1 MADMNLFSGFQ
12 SALSGAGSGLISAS
26 KEVESYIQNIYQ
38 DAADDISERKK
49 LFKNLVEKI
58 GIAEDKGIKSIL
70 DRYEEFEKE
79 AIALSSKEEN
89 RNQKK
94 YSETLQQISLIQGT
108 VQKALNKAFKDA
120 SETTRSLIDQIHK
133 SSAFQVEDILKQAK
147 TFGISDANLKKIEE
161 TAKKEIEKNQQ
172 KAFRE
177 TAKVFRKITGQQF
190 EAILKTGA
198 EGVIKSAL
206 DVISVKYGFSEGDL
220 LKMVAPAF
228 QRATK
233 IAGSGKLKAI
243 DPSGITGSFGKLAS
257 QRISAI
263 YSGYS
268 KDSAKALQELVGAQ
282 EEIFDFGN
290 EIAKLSDIAKTVGKK
305 IAVNID
311 EATKELQIGFYDAKN
326 VPQKLKGGAWD
337 MSKMPSFKFS
347 AQRLKEGLLSR
358 SGMTTPNDLV
368 MKFDK
373 DTQKTVVTT
382 TANLIM
388 DGVADVLRS
397 ASGVSDKDLMYR
409 LRKAVDRGYRGA
421 SSESTKFF
429 DKEINDLRDG
439 ISSGRIMNMGGR
451 INVVPA
457 FSDILKAIKKANI
470 DVGTTSEHYDEKV
483 FRDLFSV
490 IDAWRVAGRSIEKLK
505 SDATYGYLF
514 KDNGI
519 ANMIK
524 MVIDPISRLPLAI
537 GQGSTAQINNG
548 YIQLAANWQRA
559 ASFLP
564 GDTSKHLSQTQNYE
578 IPRGGT
584 RSSLPST
591 KIRTAAGQSLGFNY
605 DALSER
611 LYNIQY
617 ITEEKLLEEW
627 DKWLESE
634 SGKEYLG
641 QGGSKILPGLH
652 DSASIYRSDLI
663 NDFIT
668 QRYRYKRVSANDWY
682 ETQRKLGLSGK
693 LSGLSED
700 QIAATIVSNIMGV
713 DIKNIEDLKWG
724 QMSGDDGS
732 VDPTKDFVFNF
743 NEIVD
748 WMGNPKGLGAETGT
762 RSAMMPIVSKFIT
775 ERFGQNIHMLRL
787 AEEMGSNDF
796 GGMII
801 GAIQHV
807 LVNGKSAK
815 DVVTALKGTSL
826 DGMFEA
832 DGDNLILSST
842 MDKTRAL
849 DLNKV
854 QKELESSLGI
864 QFKEGLVISEA
875 VNASHDYFYQK
886 DTKYGQREL
895 EAMRRTI
902 STASSINKDI
912 DFTEFL
918 SHEESTVVS
927 KGAEDAKKMRD
938 SYAKAFRASFGSNE
952 LQDEVKD
959 ITEEFLGK
967 DTTFAFNQESDL
979 GLVDAE
985 SFANSALAN
994 IYEQISQSGAGF
1006 GRISL
1011 PKGFKPIKHTDG
1023 FGQEW
1028 SMSSI
1033 VVPAK
1038 EHEAETA
1045 FFDAAHQTGIS
1056 LSEFDISL
1064 NRVIRSIA
1072 EYNDIMGDSKKSEE
1086 DREYITNKLNRDLE
1100 NFYRDN
1106 YAYFTSKDSPI
1117 AQDIYYNRVRG
1128 SHSFMAAGLS
1138 EAQRDKLLK
1147 SSNQD
1152 EKELGKILDESYL
1165 VGPEAMRKLIGDD
1178 IKDIKAQY
1186 EYIFGEKASKKMS
1199 KDEMLDKII
1208 EAMTVENIGTDVF
1221 KKRGLF
1227 SKDLRFPSIQ
1237 GQDVRYIR
1245 GFVTN
1250 ALRGS
1255 LDTAYMGSAA
1265 AAANRTDYDRDHVN
1279 LLSAIRNIGGVK
1291 NVEEYL
1297 KAAEA
1302 VTRLHEAVSAN
1313 IRDVRAAN
1321 KGKISDEVELFKDVN
1336 VTDDDLSRI
1345 ASVAALR
1352 NRGQIGLLSSQATEM
1367 RNFLS
1372 SKGFD
1377 EMQSGDAPAG
1387 LGQLVRYAF
1396 EKAEQDAISYKHVI
1410 KRLSSEKFKSS
1421 GITAEAAMAEDRK
1434 KYIEELGGDVVVSEL
1449 LKRREELEKQYK
1461 DKGGMPLPSE
1471 LINDFDVKAAGLDLN
1486 RLKYGRDTRVLSAS
1500 DEDVM
1505 RAKLAATTSLEQA
1518 VAKAW
1523 ERDGAGYK
1531 KTSDYFRALKDLGI
1545 FGDQIEGVPFIQALT
1560 QATASGGEDFEK
1572 RIRNIVNTKKY
1583 NVDVDALLMKRDASG
1598 NFVST
1603 NGLAQMPF
1611 EMLMD
1616 IIDMVEAPFA
1626 TKGKTL
1632 LSQALISANR
1642 TLGDESQSDY
1652 AIGKFLK
1659 AGNIEG
1665 KTPQKIV
1672 KSDVREKVD
1681 NAKKRAIEGKTG
1693 KSNVDKYLTALALS
1707 GASDDELIAAAENV
1721 RTAEQAKSLMPQ
1733 VQKEISRK
1741 ASDVRAG
1748 GDLSKVN
1755 PAVLANMED
1764 WTLFK
1769 AKLNDPGHTYSK
1781 VLADGKEDALGRIK
1795 SASQMGSFFRG
1806 GEYTDAMRAQDEAF
1820 ERALEGY
1827 GKSNFSI
1834 GDFIGEN
1841 YTSQDIKIFEN
1852 LRRKKIASDFG
1863 TIQHKEIEILG
1874 KLLANPPKGLDVD
1887 ALLSYSSGTSFE
1899 GKIRSAL
1906 SGDSVLKK
1914 GFEEDLKEL
1923 EEERSRVEKN
1933 LGKFGY
1939 NSEDIQKF
1947 QNAALFSTLAQ
1958 TQLTRK
1964 LGLKNVAREY
1974 SLGLE
1979 RGNLLG
1985 GKDYTAG
1992 TIDQIYYK
2000 DGKFVIG
2007 DSKNKSGA
2015 DPLSQVLQITYGA
2028 MALKKLIQEYGNAK
2042 DVGDDELDKFKK
2054 QYGIEDNAEFTSA
2067 IEEVLQKGDLDN
2079 AISGI
2084 ITKFDTR
2091 GGYVKA
2097 YQTDPLKDAKMAD
2110 LLDRYSRD
2118 ASAMTPEERAQI
2130 EKYQAELYSKESRIF
2145 ADNPSELSIFKYD
2158 ELIDKSFKE
2167 FANAIQ
2173 KRAELQKRLFKLE
2186 QEGQR
2191 GSLEYESAQKEIDK
2205 LNAGIL
2211 AKEGE
2216 RFVGIG
2222 GSYQKEAA
2230 DLADTYKESVEAYEA
2245 DYAYNEVVK
2254 GISEERK
2261 LQSEIFK
2268 LNKQKSDLKKEDA
2281 KANEATIKEIEEVLK
2296 SYQQSIDSIKSYR
2309 EQLKELYGDKWNED
2323 AGDGKPT
2330 KFEDIKTREKLTEL
2344 LGARDKKRLADAETN
2359 SATKEYV
2366 ALLNQQLQL
2375 ELKIKGFQRDAATS
2389 RGRQKELDLIAAE
2402 KYNEQLEETN
2412 KNLEKI
2418 DKSKVKNIDSINA
2431 EHELKRNSALASLY
2445 AKKPYSNIFEY
2456 IKADIGRATQRIVD
2470 FGLAARVLNTARKE
2484 IQQVY
2489 QNILKLNEAM
2499 TNLRIVTGS
2508 NTEQAKSMMNT
2519 YNDLAMQLGTT
2530 TQAVAQSA
2538 AEWLRQGYSV
2548 SEANELIKSSTYLS
2562 RLGFMDMG
2570 QSVTALTSVMKGF
2583 RIEATNSMDIV
2594 DKLTQLDAKYA
2605 TTAGDIATALSRTSA
2620 VAREAGLNL
2629 DQAAA
2634 ALTTMIDVSQQDA
2647 SSVGNAFRTILARY
2661 GNVKA
2666 TAFTSLV
2673 GDSED
2678 IDDANGSIND
2688 TEKVLG
2694 AIGIKIRSSSSDMR
2708 DFDDVMDELADKW
2721 VTLTD
2726 VEKNAVSTALAGVRQ
2741 RNIFGIYMENY
2752 DTYKQAISEAEKA
2765 EGTAARKMQAYN
2777 ESVAYS
2783 INQLSAAWEG
2793 FAQKLEASGAVK
2805 LFFQLLTVSVENFG
2819 RILSQVASTIVSLRS
2834 FKLTTDLKRLADFFG
2849 FGASDGKGRLKT
2861 KWDKTKAWFSPNR
2874 MAQQAAQEKE
2884 KYEQQRTDTSEKRSR
2899 NEIVNSNNKVVDAL
2913 NRNADALDRNSNAQ
2927 NAKQVAQSA
2936 ASMPTP
2942 NTPPVKSW
2950 ATEYGTL
2957 NGKYVFKTVDGKWK
2971 YGNRHNIDDASI
2983 ANIKSIASP
2992 AGMPNVSTT
3001 GPANEQEPKDPA
3013 RFWLAGLSG
3022 STIVSGGGPFGIRAS
3037 AAKKALFIDKQIKD
3051 LQNGPA
3057 AYGNEDLTRDRIAQL
3072 KKQRNN
3078 IYKKYRFSENED
3090 LNQIIQDRNLR
3101 VKELKANW
3109 KQGAI
3114 RGIGTGLTAGVIS
3127 GMSSEGD
3134 VQDKIVAG
3142 ASTAIMTG
3150 LISAIPGVGTILG
3163 PILGPVLGG
3172 FFGKEINKLL
3182 KADEVARKERV
3193 EDAKKQLEA
3202 IKEIGD
3208 SVTGLIDL
3216 NKKDQSL
3223 WDSDD
3228 WKQFN
3233 EQVETINEALEK
3245 SELGDKIIDLGNKT
3259 QTLSQYFADAV
3270 STGNRDMLARVEAE
3284 RIRFEAE
3291 KTYAAGEQDRYILQK
3306 EINENQKKLAKL
3318 DDDEISKQRELNAA
3332 IKAARAGIESYSE
3345 ALKKGYMQASFYSS
3359 GVGTMEAYDIG
3370 NATLDRVI
3378 MQIAREWAKDSPDI
3392 FAGNQLT
3399 SDARSDI
3406 ISYLREQPGYA
3417 SLFKN
3422 DTKNVGDMLT
3432 ARDAVGKLR
3441 EEIGMSQKQLKEFA
3455 NSKDLLEIRKRF
3467 KKIGDDI
3474 EDINQL
3480 SEADK
3485 SAVYKLID
3493 KINLVDED
3501 GITTIAHAMNMTV
3514 QEFERANADGAFN
3527 WLTTDVAI
3535 GGIDKLNEKMQ
3546 TFNDLLSAASEG
3558 SLLTS
3563 ENLNKIANQFPTLL
3577 RGVDEAGKYTKD
3589 LSSDN
3594 ILDNII
3600 RMMTDEDSLREIYS
3614 GLFSGSVAKDSEIWN
3629 NFMTLGKGSEIAK
3642 SNLSEDIKERV
3653 KKAGSYS
3660 DIVDI
3665 FSRPEMADYND
3676 AFKEYVTSMYP
3687 ITDLLDTQA
3696 KILEE
3701 YGKHTLETEIS
3712 NLESVR
3718 DSLDDVNK
3726 QREKELELIKAK
3738 EALENASKEKK
3749 RVYRAGVGFVYTTDQ
3764 EAVKSAQEKV
3774 DELGRQ
3780 RDKDNIQY
3788 QIDSLQQQKE
3798 ILENIENN
3806 KQLES
3811 LIDTAEKIL
3820 DGDGSSGGIAG
3831 IITAVNS
3838 ITSDEFINKIKEQV
3852 KTAITESTQKTND
3865 ESKESAHKSYK
3876 EAQSSLE
3883 DFRKEEYVTPGG
3895 EKTGYAKGDILD
3907 NPRSPYYSSVYGEYK
3922 SKIDSVNEYAE
3933 NYNKYV
3939 QDNSEKISK
3948 EKVDESKQKF
3958 GFFAPAS
3965 GLKGV
3970 MGAKSGNVFVFGIS
3984 PSSNPNWASNDQYT
3998 AGNSSNIY
4006 ISKQTDN
4013 GGFGGFEQSPW
4024 KGTAEEAINK
4034 VKGPAL
4040 IVNNKGG
4047 KDYLIYKDVNGE
4059 IHNTVVRLNNGDE
4072 SLDGELSYD
4081 AFFNGKVFS
4090 GSNGLKALRKM
4101 ADNYNPFASGT
4112 LSAPGGR
4119 SLINENGL
4127 ESIITPSGTITSL
4140 PAKSGIIPADLT
4152 RNLWALGEVA
4162 PNLIARLGGNSL
4174 QTNNS
4179 NSSTDNSI
4187 NIQNLDATFNTQSDF
4202 DGHRF
4207 LTDLRNQVILTA
4219 NNH

>member
-26 KEVESYIQNIYQ
+26 KEVESYIQSIYQ
-38 DAADDISERKK
+38 DAADDIFEREK

-94 YSETLQQISLIQGT
+94 YSETLQQISLLQGT
-108 VQKALNKAFKDA
+108 VQKALNQAFRSA

-147 TFGISDANLKKIEE
+147 TFGVSDANLKKIEE

-190 EAILKTGA
+190 ETILKTGA

-206 DVISVKYGFSEGDL
+206 DTISGKYGFSERDL

-233 IAGSGKLKAI
+233 MAGSGKLKAI
-243 DPSGITGSFGKLAS
+243 DPSKITGSFGKLAS

-263 YSGYS
+263 YSGHS
-268 KDSAKALQELVGAQ
+268 KDTAKALQELVGAR

-347 AQRLKEGLLSR
+347 AQRLKDGLLSR

-514 KDNGI
+514 KDSGI

-1023 FGQEW
+1023 FGKEW

-1033 VVPAK
+1033 VVPAR

-1186 EYIFGEKASKKMS
+1186 EYVFGEKASKKMS
-1199 KDEMLDKII
+1199 KDEMLDKIV

-1321 KGKISDEVELFKDVN
+1321 RGKISDEVELFKDVN

-1471 LINDFDVKAAGLDLN
+1471 LINDFDVKAAGLNLN

-1523 ERDGAGYK
+1523 ERDGTGYK

-1572 RIRNIVNTKKY
+1572 RIRNIVNAKKY
-1583 NVDVDALLMKRDASG
+1583 NVDVDALLMKRDTSG

-1603 NGLAQMPF
+1603 SGLAQMPF

-1616 IIDMVEAPFA
+1616 IIDMVEAPFV

-1721 RTAEQAKSLMPQ
+1721 QTAEQARSLMPQ

-1781 VLADGKEDALGRIK
+1781 VLAGGKEQALGRIR

-1820 ERALEGY
+1820 EKALEGY
-1827 GKSNFSI
+1827 GESNFSI
-1834 GDFIGEN
+1834 KDFIGEN

-1874 KLLANPPKGLDVD
+1874 KLLANPPKGLDID

-1923 EEERSRVEKN
+1923 EEERSKAEKN

-1958 TQLTRK
+1958 TKLTRQ

-1985 GKDYTAG
+1985 GQDYTAG

-2028 MALKKLIQEYGNAK
+2028 MALKKLIQEYGKAK
-2042 DVGDDELDKFKK
+2042 DIGDDELDKFKK

-2158 ELIDKSFKE
+2158 ELIDKSFEE
-2167 FANAIQ
+2167 FSNAIQ

-2205 LNAGIL
+2205 LNSGIL

-2216 RFVGIG
+2216 RFIGIS
-2222 GSYQKEAA
+2222 GSYQKKAS
-2230 DLADTYKESVEAYEA
+2230 DLADAYKKSVETYEA
-2245 DYAYNEVVK
+2245 DSAYNDVVK

-2268 LNKQKSDLKKEDA
+2268 LNKQKSALEKEDA

-2309 EQLKELYGDKWNED
+2309 EQLKALYGDKWNED
-2323 AGDGKPT
+2323 AGDGRPT
-2330 KFEDIKTREKLTEL
+2330 KLEDIKAREKLTEL
-2344 LGARDKKRLADAETN
+2344 IGARDKKRLADAETN

-2389 RGRQKELDLIAAE
+2389 RGRQKELDIIAAE
-2402 KYNEQLEETN
+2402 AYNEQLEETN

-2431 EHELKRNSALASLY
+2431 ENELKRNSAFASLY

-2456 IKADIGRATQRIVD
+2456 VKADISRATQRIVD

-2489 QNILKLNEAM
+2489 QNILKLDEAM
-2499 TNLRIVTGS
+2499 TNLRIVTGA

-2629 DQAAA
+2629 DQTAA

-2678 IDDANGSIND
+2678 VDETNSSIND

-2726 VEKNAVSTALAGVRQ
+2726 VEKNAVATALAGTRQ
-2741 RNIFGIYMENY
+2741 RNLFNVLVSNY
-2752 DTYKQAISEAEKA
+2752 STYRDAISEAEKA

-2777 ESVAYS
+2777 ESIAYS

-2793 FAQKLEASGAVK
+2793 FTQKLEASPAVK
-2805 LFFQLLTVSVENFG
+2805 GVYWILTQGIKNLDHILQQLVPLIATFN
-2819 RILSQVASTIVSLRS
+2819 ADKIVSLAKFLSPLVTTPLKAIRHPIDTVRKSKGAFYENMTQKMTAENTSAIKELTNALKDNVAALRGEKSKSGAGGVGEADEETTKKGPETGVVTTKQKPYQKYASDVRS
-2834 FKLTTDLKRLADFFG
+2834 RIDSLNYHISEAEKQGNVSAVEKLKKIRSEELRKIEGNKSEIISAYRKDTRDAKELAQKQIDEIDKRTQASKANALMRKEIAENAHKNGQVQSKLKEKDRRAAASQIRAAEVEASGEQQKKQILKERNDRLKEIKKRTKKDLREENKRL
-2849 FGASDGKGRLKT
+2849 K
-2861 KWDKTKAWFSPNR
+2861 
-2874 MAQQAAQEKE
+2874 QQEKE
-2884 KYEQQRTDTSEKRSR
+2884 YNRANSTGRVKTETD
-2899 NEIVNSNNKVVDAL
+2899 
-2913 NRNADALDRNSNAQ
+2913 
-2927 NAKQVAQSA
+2927 
-2936 ASMPTP
+2936 
-2942 NTPPVKSW
+2942 
-2950 ATEYGTL
+2950 
-2957 NGKYVFKTVDGKWK
+2957 
-2971 YGNRHNIDDASI
+2971 
-2983 ANIKSIASP
+2983 
-2992 AGMPNVSTT
+2992 
-3001 GPANEQEPKDPA
+3001 
-3013 RFWLAGLSG
+3013 
-3022 STIVSGGGPFGIRAS
+3022 
-3037 AAKKALFIDKQIKD
+3037 
-3051 LQNGPA
+3051 
-3057 AYGNEDLTRDRIAQL
+3057 
-3072 KKQRNN
+3072 
-3078 IYKKYRFSENED
+3078 
-3090 LNQIIQDRNLR
+3090 
-3101 VKELKANW
+3101 VKELTPEELATLEARKKAERKARINTGLASGIGAGAVRFAN
-3109 KQGAI
+3109 KGSSAFDNAGIFKGTGDVEVGDGEALAMGVAQGAL
-3114 RGIGTGLTAGVIS
+3114 TGVATAFMGP
-3127 GMSSEGD
+3127 
-3134 VQDKIVAG
+3134 AG
-3142 ASTAIMTG
+3142 AVLASI
-3150 LISAIPGVGTILG
+3150 VGDALSS
-3163 PILGPVLGG
+3163 LW
-3172 FFGKEINKLL
+3172 KKLAH
-3182 KADEVARKERV
+3182 ADEIARKERV
-3193 EDAKKQLEA
+3193 EEAKKQLEA
-3202 IKEIGD
+3202 IKGI
-3208 SVTGLIDL
+3208 STAVTGLISIR
-3216 NKKDQSL
+3216 KKGESNL
-3223 WDSDD
+3223 WDADD
-3228 WKQFN
+3228 WKQAN
-3233 EQVETINEALEK
+3233 EYVDSINKAAKASESFSKAINGGIKNIEEMTEAQL
-3245 SELGDKIIDLGNKT
+3245 
-3259 QTLSQYFADAV
+3259 ADIEA
-3270 STGNRDMLARVEAE
+3270 ARIKYEAE
-3284 RIRFEAE
+3284 Q
-3291 KTYAAGEQDRYILQK
+3291 TYAAGEQDRYTLMK
-3306 EINENQKKLAKL
+3306 EISENQKKVNDKNASVAK
-3318 DDDEISKQRELNAA
+3318 QAQAA
-3332 IKAARAGIESYSE
+3332 IVSATAQLDEYRE
-3345 ALKKGYMQASFYSS
+3345 ALRDSYLQSAFYSS
-3359 GVGTMEAYDIG
+3359 HVSAMSSVDISS
-3370 NATLDRVI
+3370 ATLDRVI
-3378 MQIAREWAKDSPDI
+3378 MEIAREWAKEGVSGIFGASGSLTGSARTDI
-3392 FAGNQLT
+3392 VSF
-3399 SDARSDI
+3399 
-3406 ISYLREQPGYA
+3406 LREQSGYE
-3417 SLFKN
+3417 SLFNNKSKDVYEIRN
-3422 DTKNVGDMLT
+3422 ALGLFDEDKALI
-3432 ARDAVGKLR
+3432 
-3441 EEIGMSQKQLKEFA
+3441 EELKELA
-3455 NSKDLLEIRKRF
+3455 QNQ
-3467 KKIGDDI
+3467 
-3474 EDINQL
+3474 DINKVAAKLQELGILKDENGTGYDL
-3480 SEADK
+3480 SA
-3485 SAVYKLID
+3485 LNNFID
-3493 KINLVDED
+3493 KINTADTTS
-3501 GITTIAHAMNMTV
+3501 IATIAHSLNMTV
-3514 QEFERANADGAFN
+3514 EQFEKANKDGAFD
-3527 WLTTDVAI
+3527 WLTTEDALN
-3535 GGIDKLNEKMQ
+3535 GADKFLEKM
-3546 TFNDLLSAASEG
+3546 TNLSSIFADLSKNAALS
-3558 SLLTS
+3558 S
-3563 ENLNKIANQFPTLL
+3563 ENIQKVFSSYRFLL
-3577 RGVDEAGKYTKD
+3577 RGENGEM
-3589 LSSDN
+3589 SIEN
-3594 ILDNII
+3594 
-3600 RMMTDEDSLREIYS
+3600 
-3614 GLFSGSVAKDSEIWN
+3614 
-3629 NFMTLGKGSEIAK
+3629 IAK
-3642 SNLSEDIKERV
+3642 NL
-3653 KKAGSYS
+3653 G
-3660 DIVDI
+3660 DI
-3665 FSRPEMADYND
+3665 FLNGINSQAAQTYIGLKISDAMSDRDLWKAFISDETVMTGLSPADITKLKASDTYEGAADLVENNETIREKFWKLASESAGEMDL
-3676 AFKEYVTSMYP
+3676 FKEMRDILVEYQTSTY
-3687 ITDLLDTQA
+3687 D
-3696 KILEE
+3696 
-3701 YGKHTLETEIS
+3701 TEIS
-3712 NLESVR
+3712 NLESIK
-3718 DSLDDVNK
+3718 DALGDVNK

-3764 EAVKSAQEKV
+3764 EAVKSAQDKV
-3774 DELGRQ
+3774 DELERQ
-3780 RDKDNIQY
+3780 KTQDDIQY
-3788 QIDSLQQQKE
+3788 QIDVLEQQKS
-3798 ILENIENN
+3798 ILENVAKNEEMVALKESIDKFFGGVTAGNLIDAIFATNDPEKQAALRAEIAAHGSDGAAAVRKEKDEVAAQEALDAYNKALNEYNETYFDEEGNPKIAEGDVRYKDFVNSRIDAVNNLINLRSTAEDAAKRANFDTSSIENAPEMPN
-3806 KQLES
+3806 GGERKYGVSDVVLKYHDN
-3811 LIDTAEKIL
+3811 LNDKDKEKSFEL
-3820 DGDGSSGGIAG
+3820 TGTLTSEKSFLAAFGSG
-3831 IITAVNS
+3831 
-3838 ITSDEFINKIKEQV
+3838 
-3852 KTAITESTQKTND
+3852 
-3865 ESKESAHKSYK
+3865 AHKSTGDYIDKYVILEFKDGKYQSVSPQPDLTDFNNGFASLDKAKSLLKDGQILVHDRSNSWGGARDYAVYK
-3876 EAQSSLE
+3876 
-3883 DFRKEEYVTPGG
+3883 
-3895 EKTGYAKGDILD
+3895 GYDGNIYDIGNSGHIDLG
-3907 NPRSPYYSSVYGEYK
+3907 SSSV
-3922 SKIDSVNEYAE
+3922 N
-3933 NYNKYV
+3933 
-3939 QDNSEKISK
+3939 
-3948 EKVDESKQKF
+3948 
-3958 GFFAPAS
+3958 
-3965 GLKGV
+3965 
-3970 MGAKSGNVFVFGIS
+3970 
-3984 PSSNPNWASNDQYT
+3984 
-3998 AGNSSNIY
+3998 
-4006 ISKQTDN
+4006 
-4013 GGFGGFEQSPW
+4013 
-4024 KGTAEEAINK
+4024 
-4034 VKGPAL
+4034 
-4040 IVNNKGG
+4040 
-4047 KDYLIYKDVNGE
+4047 
-4059 IHNTVVRLNNGDE
+4059 
-4072 SLDGELSYD
+4072 
-4081 AFFNGKVFS
+4081 
-4090 GSNGLKALRKM
+4090 
-4101 ADNYNPFASGT
+4101 FASGT

-4140 PAKSGIIPADLT
+4140 PAKSGIVPADLT
-4152 RNLWALGEVA
+4152 RNLWTLGEVA

>member
-58 GIAEDKGIKSIL
+58 GIAEDKGIKNIL

-147 TFGISDANLKKIEE
+147 TFGVSDANLKKIEE

-206 DVISVKYGFSEGDL
+206 DAISVKYGFSEGDL

-233 IAGSGKLKAI
+233 IAGNGKLKAI
-243 DPSGITGSFGKLAS
+243 DPSGITGSFGKLTS

-268 KDSAKALQELVGAQ
+268 KDSAKALRELIGAQ

-326 VPQKLKGGAWD
+326 VPQKLKDGAWD

-826 DGMFEA
+826 DGIFEA

-842 MDKTRAL
+842 MDKTRTL

-1033 VVPAK
+1033 VVPAR

-1147 SSNQD
+1147 SSNPDEKKRQD

-1178 IKDIKAQY
+1178 IKDIKTQY
-1186 EYIFGEKASKKMS
+1186 EYVFGEKASKKMS

-1250 ALRGS
+1250 ELRGS

-1321 KGKISDEVELFKDVN
+1321 KGKISGKVELFKDVN
-1336 VTDDDLSRI
+1336 VTDEDLSRI

-1471 LINDFDVKAAGLDLN
+1471 LINDFDVKAAWLDLN

-1707 GASDDELIAAAENV
+1707 GASDDELITAAENV
-1721 RTAEQAKSLMPQ
+1721 QTAEQARSLMPQ

-2489 QNILKLNEAM
+2489 QNILKLDEAM

-2620 VAREAGLNL
+2620 VAREAGLSL
-2629 DQAAA
+2629 DQTAA

-2793 FAQKLEASGAVK
+2793 FTQKLEASGAVK
-2805 LFFQLLTVSVENFG
+2805 FFFNSLTAIIENLDH
-2819 RILSQVASTIVSLRS
+2819 ILQYLMPVIATFNADKIVSLAKFLSPLITVPFKAIRHPIDTVKKSHGAFYENMAQKMTAENTNAIEELTNATKDNTAALRGEKSKSDKTGVGKADEGAAKKGPETGVVTTKQKPYQKYSSDVRS
-2834 FKLTTDLKRLADFFG
+2834 RIDSLNYHISEAEKQGNVSAVEKLKKIKSEELRKIEGNKSEIISAYRKNTRDAKELAQKQIDEIDKRTQASKANALMRKEIAENAHKNGQVQSKLKEKDRRAAASQIRAAEVEASGEQQKKQILKERNDRLKEIKKRTKKDLREENKRLKQQEKEYNRANSTGRVKTKTDVKEPTPEER
-2849 FGASDGKGRLKT
+2849 ANLEAQKKLERSARLKT
-2861 KWDKTKAWFSPNR
+2861 GVVSGIGAGAVRFANKGSSFLDEAMGVSGVEVDTGEALA
-2874 MAQQAAQEKE
+2874 MGVAQGALTGVA
-2884 KYEQQRTDTSEKRSR
+2884 TAFMGPAGAVLAS
-2899 NEIVNSNNKVVDAL
+2899 IVGDAL
-2913 NRNADALDRNSNAQ
+2913 SSL
-2927 NAKQVAQSA
+2927 
-2936 ASMPTP
+2936 
-2942 NTPPVKSW
+2942 
-2950 ATEYGTL
+2950 
-2957 NGKYVFKTVDGKWK
+2957 WK
-2971 YGNRHNIDDASI
+2971 
-2983 ANIKSIASP
+2983 K
-2992 AGMPNVSTT
+2992 
-3001 GPANEQEPKDPA
+3001 
-3013 RFWLAGLSG
+3013 LAH
-3022 STIVSGGGPFGIRAS
+3022 
-3037 AAKKALFIDKQIKD
+3037 
-3051 LQNGPA
+3051 
-3057 AYGNEDLTRDRIAQL
+3057 
-3072 KKQRNN
+3072 
-3078 IYKKYRFSENED
+3078 
-3090 LNQIIQDRNLR
+3090 
-3101 VKELKANW
+3101 
-3109 KQGAI
+3109 
-3114 RGIGTGLTAGVIS
+3114 
-3127 GMSSEGD
+3127 
-3134 VQDKIVAG
+3134 
-3142 ASTAIMTG
+3142 
-3150 LISAIPGVGTILG
+3150 
-3163 PILGPVLGG
+3163 
-3172 FFGKEINKLL
+3172 
-3182 KADEVARKERV
+3182 ADEIDRKQRV

-3202 IKEIGD
+3202 IKGI
-3208 SVTGLIDL
+3208 STAVTGLIDL
-3216 NKKDQSL
+3216 RKKGDTSL
-3223 WDSDD
+3223 WDADD
-3228 WKQFN
+3228 WKQAN
-3233 EQVETINEALEK
+3233 EYVESLEK
-3245 SELGDKIIDLGNKT
+3245 ARNSSVGFKDALNDAIEGLGNY
-3259 QTLSQYFADAV
+3259 TLTIEKLTENQE
-3270 STGNRDMLARVEAE
+3270 TLAKVEAA
-3284 RIRFEAE
+3284 RIKYEAE
-3291 KTYAAGEQDRYILQK
+3291 QTYAAGAQDRYTLLK
-3306 EINENQKKLAKL
+3306 EIEDAQKKLTSNNE
-3318 DDDEISKQRELNAA
+3318 DERKQAQATIKANRAAIQEYTDELN
-3332 IKAARAGIESYSE
+3332 KA
-3345 ALKKGYMQASFYSS
+3345 YMKSAFYSS
-3359 GVGTMEAYDIG
+3359 GVSTMSQAQKNTASLERLIVEMAEEAEKAAEGKTDEKFFEDDGTLKSEY
-3370 NATLDRVI
+3370 
-3378 MQIAREWAKDSPDI
+3378 
-3392 FAGNQLT
+3392 
-3399 SDARSDI
+3399 RSKFI
-3406 ISYLREQPGYA
+3406 QQLREQGGYEA
-3417 SLFKN
+3417 VLTESEKSVADYKKAMGTVAKLTDK
-3422 DTKNVGDMLT
+3422 DGKKLSMTLSDLKKLVSSKGGMAKLEYLLGKTGDEFDRIVDQINS
-3432 ARDAVGKLR
+3432 ADDGK
-3441 EEIGMSQKQLKEFA
+3441 IA
-3455 NSKDLLEIRKRF
+3455 
-3467 KKIGDDI
+3467 
-3474 EDINQL
+3474 
-3480 SEADK
+3480 
-3485 SAVYKLID
+3485 
-3493 KINLVDED
+3493 
-3501 GITTIAHAMNMTV
+3501 TIAHSLNMTV
-3514 QEFERANADGAFN
+3514 EEFEKANKNGDFNFFTTGMAVENLDAFI
-3527 WLTTDVAI
+3527 DR
-3535 GGIDKLNEKMQ
+3535 IDKLNGYLAELATNGK
-3546 TFNDLLSAASEG
+3546 LSAESLENVAKNYAFLMQSQTERGSFGTQNILENLANLYAEG
-3558 SLLTS
+3558 SDSTIAKALAGKFQREAATS
-3563 ENLNKIANQFPTLL
+3563 ETWWSAWKESDIGREFVESNPLFTTFKSFSDAM
-3577 RGVDEAGKYTKD
+3577 
-3589 LSSDN
+3589 SSMN
-3594 ILDNII
+3594 
-3600 RMMTDEDSLREIYS
+3600 EDQ
-3614 GLFSGSVAKDSEIWN
+3614 
-3629 NFMTLGKGSEIAK
+3629 
-3642 SNLSEDIKERV
+3642 
-3653 KKAGSYS
+3653 KKAY
-3660 DIVDI
+3660 I
-3665 FSRPEMADYND
+3665 DYVSSLYN
-3676 AFKEYVTSMYP
+3676 
-3687 ITDLLDTQA
+3687 TDLY
-3696 KILEE
+3696 EE
-3701 YGKHTLETEIS
+3701 VQEKLVEWQTKAYENEIS
-3712 NLESVR
+3712 NLESIR

-3774 DELGRQ
+3774 DELERQ
-3780 RDKDNIQY
+3780 RDKDDIQY

-3798 ILENIENN
+3798 ILENLKNN
-3806 KQLES
+3806 EQLEHLTKFVEKIQEAIGTGDGKTGLFASILTKDGDFQKNMQSTIAQDISQSATLVKDQENLEATKTYAKEFNEAGMALNDFVNKNSAILNDPNNPAYEKTYNEYQEKLAKLSDARSKYVGASETRPLTSEEMKSYGFSPSRFSFWENMPSSAKKGTPTNTMLQDAGLNLSTSNNEADEKLASS
-3811 LIDTAEKIL
+3811 LISTSKDELQARYLLYHYEPMNGWTEKAISNRIPYKDIVQNMSTYDVLVL
-3820 DGDGSSGGIAG
+3820 DRGGFLRDYAVFKDENGKIRWASSDGKIKVGGTEKLHATEEKACGDLSFSGGRA
-3831 IITAVNS
+3831 
-3838 ITSDEFINKIKEQV
+3838 
-3852 KTAITESTQKTND
+3852 
-3865 ESKESAHKSYK
+3865 
-3876 EAQSSLE
+3876 
-3883 DFRKEEYVTPGG
+3883 
-3895 EKTGYAKGDILD
+3895 
-3907 NPRSPYYSSVYGEYK
+3907 
-3922 SKIDSVNEYAE
+3922 
-3933 NYNKYV
+3933 
-3939 QDNSEKISK
+3939 
-3948 EKVDESKQKF
+3948 
-3958 GFFAPAS
+3958 
-3965 GLKGV
+3965 
-3970 MGAKSGNVFVFGIS
+3970 
-3984 PSSNPNWASNDQYT
+3984 
-3998 AGNSSNIY
+3998 
-4006 ISKQTDN
+4006 
-4013 GGFGGFEQSPW
+4013 
-4024 KGTAEEAINK
+4024 
-4034 VKGPAL
+4034 
-4040 IVNNKGG
+4040 
-4047 KDYLIYKDVNGE
+4047 
-4059 IHNTVVRLNNGDE
+4059 
-4072 SLDGELSYD
+4072 
-4081 AFFNGKVFS
+4081 
-4090 GSNGLKALRKM
+4090 
-4101 ADNYNPFASGT
+4101 
-4112 LSAPGGR
+4112 
-4119 SLINENGL
+4119 LINENGL
-4127 ESIITPSGTITSL
+4127 ESIITPQGTITSL
-4140 PAKSGIIPADLT
+4140 PAKTGIVPADLT

-4187 NIQNLDATFNTQSDF
+4187 NIQNLDATFYTEEGF
-4202 DGHRF
+4202 DGEAF
-4207 LTDLRNQVILTA
+4207 LRDLKSQVILTS

>member
-1 MADMNLFSGFQ
+1 MEDMNLFGGFQ
-12 SALSGAGSGLISAS
+12 TALSGAGSGLISAS
-26 KEVESYIQNIYQ
+26 KDVESYIQNIYQ
-38 DAADDISERKK
+38 DAADNISERKK

-108 VQKALNKAFKDA
+108 VQKALNQAFKSA
-120 SETTRSLIDQIHK
+120 SETTRSLIDQIHR
-133 SSAFQVEDILKQAK
+133 SSTFQVEDLLKQAK
-147 TFGISDANLKKIEE
+147 TFDISDANLKKIEE
-161 TAKKEIEKNQQ
+161 TARKEIEKNQQ

-177 TAKVFRKITGQQF
+177 TAKAFRKITGQQF
-190 EAILKTGA
+190 ETILKTGA

-206 DVISVKYGFSEGDL
+206 DTISAKYGFSESDL

-233 IAGSGKLKAI
+233 MAGSGKLKAI
-243 DPSGITGSFGKLAS
+243 DPSKITGSFGKLAS

-263 YSGYS
+263 YSGHP
-268 KDSAKALQELVGAQ
+268 KDTAKALQELVGAR

-457 FSDILKAIKKANI
+457 FFDILKAIKKANI

-490 IDAWRVAGRSIEKLK
+490 INAWRVAGRSVEKLK

-524 MVIDPISRLPLAI
+524 MVIDPISRLSLAV

-578 IPRGGT
+578 IPRGGM
-584 RSSLPST
+584 RGSLPST
-591 KIRTAAGQSLGFNY
+591 KIRTAAGQALGFNY

-693 LSGLSED
+693 LSGLSEN
-700 QIAATIVSNIMGV
+700 QVAATIVSNIMGV

-732 VDPTKDFVFNF
+732 VDPTRDFVFNF

-796 GGMII
+796 GGMIV

-815 DVVTALKGTSL
+815 DVVSALKGTSL
-826 DGMFEA
+826 EGMFEA

-854 QKELESSLGI
+854 QRELESSLGI

-875 VNASHDYFYQK
+875 VNAAHDYFYQK

-1023 FGQEW
+1023 FGKEW

-1033 VVPAK
+1033 VVPAR
-1038 EHEAETA
+1038 EHETETA

-1147 SSNQD
+1147 SSNPDEKKRQD

-1321 KGKISDEVELFKDVN
+1321 KGRISDKIELFKDVN
-1336 VTDDDLSRI
+1336 VTDEDLSRI

-1410 KRLSSEKFKSS
+1410 KRLSSEKFKSY

-1434 KYIEELGGDVVVSEL
+1434 KYIEELGGDVVVDEL

-1461 DKGGMPLPSE
+1461 NKGGMPLPSE
-1471 LINDFDVKAAGLDLN
+1471 LINDFDAKAVNLNLN
-1486 RLKYGRDTRVLSAS
+1486 RLKYGRDTRILNAN
-1500 DEDVM
+1500 DEEVM

-1523 ERDGAGYK
+1523 ERDGTGYK
-1531 KTSDYFRALKDLGI
+1531 KTSDYFRALKELGI

-1572 RIRNIVNTKKY
+1572 RIRNIVNAKKY
-1583 NVDVDALLMKRDASG
+1583 NVDVDALLMKRDTSG

-1603 NGLAQMPF
+1603 SGLAQMPF

-1665 KTPQKIV
+1665 KTPQKTV

-1707 GASDDELIAAAENV
+1707 GASDDELIAAAKNV
-1721 RTAEQAKSLMPQ
+1721 QTAEQARSLMPQ

-1755 PAVLANMED
+1755 PAALASMED

-1781 VLADGKEDALGRIK
+1781 VLAGGKEQVLGRIK

-1827 GKSNFSI
+1827 GESNFSI
-1834 GDFIGEN
+1834 KDFIGEN

-1923 EEERSRVEKN
+1923 EEERSKAEKN

-1958 TQLTRK
+1958 TKLTRQ
-1964 LGLKNVAREY
+1964 LWLKNVAREY

-1985 GKDYTAG
+1985 GQDYTAG

-2028 MALKKLIQEYGNAK
+2028 MALKKLIQEYGKAK
-2042 DVGDDELDKFKK
+2042 NIGDDELDKFKK
-2054 QYGIEDNAEFTSA
+2054 QYGIEDSAEFTSA

-2191 GSLEYESAQKEIDK
+2191 GSIEYESAQKEIDK

-2216 RFVGIG
+2216 RFIGIG
-2222 GSYQKEAA
+2222 GSYQKEASDYA
-2230 DLADTYKESVEAYEA
+2230 DAYEKSIEAYKSEFS
-2245 DYAYNEVVK
+2245 YNEAIK

-2268 LNKQKSDLKKEDA
+2268 LNKQKSALEKEDA

-2296 SYQQSIDSIKSYR
+2296 SYQQSIDSIKAYR
-2309 EQLKELYGDKWNED
+2309 EQLKALYGDKWGEG
-2323 AGDGKPT
+2323 AEDGKQT
-2330 KFEDIKTREKLTEL
+2330 KLKDIETREKLTGL
-2344 LGARDKKRLADAETN
+2344 LGARDEKRLADAETN
-2359 SATKEYV
+2359 SATKEYI

-2375 ELKIKGFQRDAATS
+2375 ELKIKSFQRDAATS
-2389 RGRQKELDLIAAE
+2389 RGRQKELDLLAAE
-2402 KYNEQLEETN
+2402 AYNEQLEETN

-2431 EHELKRNSALASLY
+2431 ENELKRNSALASLY

-2456 IKADIGRATQRIVD
+2456 IKADISRATQRIVD
-2470 FGLAARVLNTARKE
+2470 FGLAAKVLNTARKE

-2489 QNILKLNEAM
+2489 QNILKLDEAM

-2508 NTEQAKSMMNT
+2508 NTEQAKSMMNA

-2562 RLGFMDMG
+2562 RLGFMDMN

-2583 RIEATNSMDIV
+2583 RIEATDSMDIV

-2620 VAREAGLNL
+2620 VAREAGLDL
-2629 DQAAA
+2629 DQTAA

-2673 GDSED
+2673 GDS
-2678 IDDANGSIND
+2678 DDVDDTNSSIND

-2726 VEKNAVSTALAGVRQ
+2726 VEKNLKQSS
-2741 RNIFGIYMENY
+2741 IME
-2752 DTYKQAISEAEKA
+2752 Q
-2765 EGTAARKMQAYN
+2765 
-2777 ESVAYS
+2777 S
-2783 INQLSAAWEG
+2783 I
-2793 FAQKLEASGAVK
+2793 
-2805 LFFQLLTVSVENFG
+2805 
-2819 RILSQVASTIVSLRS
+2819 
-2834 FKLTTDLKRLADFFG
+2834 
-2849 FGASDGKGRLKT
+2849 
-2861 KWDKTKAWFSPNR
+2861 
-2874 MAQQAAQEKE
+2874 
-2884 KYEQQRTDTSEKRSR
+2884 
-2899 NEIVNSNNKVVDAL
+2899 
-2913 NRNADALDRNSNAQ
+2913 
-2927 NAKQVAQSA
+2927 
-2936 ASMPTP
+2936 
-2942 NTPPVKSW
+2942 
-2950 ATEYGTL
+2950 
-2957 NGKYVFKTVDGKWK
+2957 
-2971 YGNRHNIDDASI
+2971 I
-2983 ANIKSIASP
+2983 ANP
-2992 AGMPNVSTT
+2992 
-3001 GPANEQEPKDPA
+3001 
-3013 RFWLAGLSG
+3013 
-3022 STIVSGGGPFGIRAS
+3022 
-3037 AAKKALFIDKQIKD
+3037 
-3051 LQNGPA
+3051 
-3057 AYGNEDLTRDRIAQL
+3057 
-3072 KKQRNN
+3072 
-3078 IYKKYRFSENED
+3078 
-3090 LNQIIQDRNLR
+3090 LNCWNALR
-3101 VKELKANW
+3101 V
-3109 KQGAI
+3109 
-3114 RGIGTGLTAGVIS
+3114 V
-3127 GMSSEGD
+3127 
-3134 VQDKIVAG
+3134 
-3142 ASTAIMTG
+3142 
-3150 LISAIPGVGTILG
+3150 
-3163 PILGPVLGG
+3163 
-3172 FFGKEINKLL
+3172 
-3182 KADEVARKERV
+3182 
-3193 EDAKKQLEA
+3193 
-3202 IKEIGD
+3202 
-3208 SVTGLIDL
+3208 
-3216 NKKDQSL
+3216 
-3223 WDSDD
+3223 
-3228 WKQFN
+3228 
-3233 EQVETINEALEK
+3233 
-3245 SELGDKIIDLGNKT
+3245 
-3259 QTLSQYFADAV
+3259 
-3270 STGNRDMLARVEAE
+3270 
-3284 RIRFEAE
+3284 
-3291 KTYAAGEQDRYILQK
+3291 
-3306 EINENQKKLAKL
+3306 
-3318 DDDEISKQRELNAA
+3318 
-3332 IKAARAGIESYSE
+3332 
-3345 ALKKGYMQASFYSS
+3345 
-3359 GVGTMEAYDIG
+3359 
-3370 NATLDRVI
+3370 
-3378 MQIAREWAKDSPDI
+3378 
-3392 FAGNQLT
+3392 
-3399 SDARSDI
+3399 
-3406 ISYLREQPGYA
+3406 
-3417 SLFKN
+3417 
-3422 DTKNVGDMLT
+3422 
-3432 ARDAVGKLR
+3432 
-3441 EEIGMSQKQLKEFA
+3441 
-3455 NSKDLLEIRKRF
+3455 
-3467 KKIGDDI
+3467 
-3474 EDINQL
+3474 
-3480 SEADK
+3480 
-3485 SAVYKLID
+3485 
-3493 KINLVDED
+3493 
-3501 GITTIAHAMNMTV
+3501 
-3514 QEFERANADGAFN
+3514 
-3527 WLTTDVAI
+3527 
-3535 GGIDKLNEKMQ
+3535 
-3546 TFNDLLSAASEG
+3546 
-3558 SLLTS
+3558 
-3563 ENLNKIANQFPTLL
+3563 
-3577 RGVDEAGKYTKD
+3577 
-3589 LSSDN
+3589 
-3594 ILDNII
+3594 
-3600 RMMTDEDSLREIYS
+3600 
-3614 GLFSGSVAKDSEIWN
+3614 
-3629 NFMTLGKGSEIAK
+3629 
-3642 SNLSEDIKERV
+3642 
-3653 KKAGSYS
+3653 
-3660 DIVDI
+3660 
-3665 FSRPEMADYND
+3665 
-3676 AFKEYVTSMYP
+3676 
-3687 ITDLLDTQA
+3687 
-3696 KILEE
+3696 
-3701 YGKHTLETEIS
+3701 
-3712 NLESVR
+3712 
-3718 DSLDDVNK
+3718 
-3726 QREKELELIKAK
+3726 
-3738 EALENASKEKK
+3738 
-3749 RVYRAGVGFVYTTDQ
+3749 
-3764 EAVKSAQEKV
+3764 
-3774 DELGRQ
+3774 
-3780 RDKDNIQY
+3780 
-3788 QIDSLQQQKE
+3788 
-3798 ILENIENN
+3798 
-3806 KQLES
+3806 
-3811 LIDTAEKIL
+3811 
-3820 DGDGSSGGIAG
+3820 
-3831 IITAVNS
+3831 
-3838 ITSDEFINKIKEQV
+3838 
-3852 KTAITESTQKTND
+3852 
-3865 ESKESAHKSYK
+3865 
-3876 EAQSSLE
+3876 
-3883 DFRKEEYVTPGG
+3883 
-3895 EKTGYAKGDILD
+3895 
-3907 NPRSPYYSSVYGEYK
+3907 
-3922 SKIDSVNEYAE
+3922 
-3933 NYNKYV
+3933 
-3939 QDNSEKISK
+3939 
-3948 EKVDESKQKF
+3948 
-3958 GFFAPAS
+3958 
-3965 GLKGV
+3965 
-3970 MGAKSGNVFVFGIS
+3970 
-3984 PSSNPNWASNDQYT
+3984 
-3998 AGNSSNIY
+3998 
-4006 ISKQTDN
+4006 
-4013 GGFGGFEQSPW
+4013 
-4024 KGTAEEAINK
+4024 
-4034 VKGPAL
+4034 
-4040 IVNNKGG
+4040 
-4047 KDYLIYKDVNGE
+4047 
-4059 IHNTVVRLNNGDE
+4059 
-4072 SLDGELSYD
+4072 
-4081 AFFNGKVFS
+4081 
-4090 GSNGLKALRKM
+4090 
-4101 ADNYNPFASGT
+4101 
-4112 LSAPGGR
+4112 
-4119 SLINENGL
+4119 
-4127 ESIITPSGTITSL
+4127 
-4140 PAKSGIIPADLT
+4140 
-4152 RNLWALGEVA
+4152 
-4162 PNLIARLGGNSL
+4162 
-4174 QTNNS
+4174 
-4179 NSSTDNSI
+4179 
-4187 NIQNLDATFNTQSDF
+4187 
-4202 DGHRF
+4202 
-4207 LTDLRNQVILTA
+4207 
-4219 NNH
+4219 

>member
-1 MADMNLFSGFQ
+1 MADMNLFSGFK

-26 KEVESYIQNIYQ
+26 KDVESYIQNIYQ
-38 DAADDISERKK
+38 DAADDISDRKK

-58 GIAEDKGIKSIL
+58 GIAEDKGIKNIL

-79 AIALSSKEEN
+79 AMALSSKEEN

-108 VQKALNKAFKDA
+108 VQKALNQAFKNA
-120 SETTRSLIDQIHK
+120 SETTRNLIDQIHR
-133 SSAFQVEDILKQAK
+133 SSSFQVEDLLKQAK
-147 TFGISDANLKKIEE
+147 TFGVSDANLKKIEE
-161 TAKKEIEKNQQ
+161 AARKEVEKNQQ

-177 TAKVFRKITGQQF
+177 TAKAFRKITGQQF
-190 EAILKTGA
+190 ETILKTGA

-206 DVISVKYGFSEGDL
+206 DTISAKYGFSESDL

-233 IAGSGKLKAI
+233 MAGSGKLKAI
-243 DPSGITGSFGKLAS
+243 DPSKITGSFGKLAS

-263 YSGYS
+263 YSGHP
-268 KDSAKALQELVGAQ
+268 KDTAKALQELVGAR

-490 IDAWRVAGRSIEKLK
+490 IDAWRVAGRSVEKLK

-524 MVIDPISRLPLAI
+524 MVIDPISRLPMAV
-537 GQGSTAQINNG
+537 GQGPTAQINNG

-578 IPRGGT
+578 IPRGGM
-584 RSSLPST
+584 RGSLPST
-591 KIRTAAGQSLGFNY
+591 KIRTAAGQALGFNY

-700 QIAATIVSNIMGV
+700 QAAATIVSNIMGV

-732 VDPTKDFVFNF
+732 VDPTRDFVFNF

-796 GGMII
+796 GGMIV

-815 DVVTALKGTSL
+815 DVVSALKGTSL
-826 DGMFEA
+826 EGMFEA

-854 QKELESSLGI
+854 QRELESSLGI

-875 VNASHDYFYQK
+875 VNAAHDYFYQK

-994 IYEQISQSGAGF
+994 VYEQISQSGAGF

-1023 FGQEW
+1023 FGKEW

-1033 VVPAK
+1033 VVPAR

-1321 KGKISDEVELFKDVN
+1321 KGQINDKIELFKDVN
-1336 VTDDDLSRI
+1336 VTDEDSSRI

-1434 KYIEELGGDVVVSEL
+1434 KYIEELGGDVVVGEL

-1461 DKGGMPLPSE
+1461 NKGGMPLPSE
-1471 LINDFDVKAAGLDLN
+1471 LINDFDAKAVDLNLN
-1486 RLKYGRDTRVLSAS
+1486 RLKYGRDTRVLSAN

-1505 RAKLAATTSLEQA
+1505 RAKLAATTSLEQV
-1518 VAKAW
+1518 VAEAW
-1523 ERDGAGYK
+1523 KRDGTGYK
-1531 KTSDYFRALKDLGI
+1531 KTSDYFRALQKLGI

-1572 RIRNIVNTKKY
+1572 RIRNIVNAKKY

-1611 EMLMD
+1611 KMLMD

-1665 KTPQKIV
+1665 KTPQKTV

-1693 KSNVDKYLTALALS
+1693 RSNVDKYLTALALS

-1721 RTAEQAKSLMPQ
+1721 QTAEQARSLMPQ

-1755 PAVLANMED
+1755 PAVLTSMED

-1781 VLADGKEDALGRIK
+1781 VLAGGKEQDLRRIK

-1827 GKSNFSI
+1827 GESNFSI
-1834 GDFIGEN
+1834 KDFIGEN

-1923 EEERSRVEKN
+1923 EEERSKAEKN

-1958 TQLTRK
+1958 TKLTRQ

-1985 GKDYTAG
+1985 GQDYTAG

-2015 DPLSQVLQITYGA
+2015 DSLSQVLQITYGA
-2028 MALKKLIQEYGNAK
+2028 MALKKLIQEYGKAK
-2042 DVGDDELDKFKK
+2042 DIGDDELDKFKK

-2084 ITKFDTR
+2084 ITKFDTK

-2158 ELIDKSFKE
+2158 ELIDKNFKE

-2191 GSLEYESAQKEIDK
+2191 GSIEYELAQKEVDK

-2222 GSYQKEAA
+2222 GSYQKDAA
-2230 DLADTYKESVEAYEA
+2230 DRADAYEKSVKA
-2245 DYAYNEVVK
+2245 YQSEFSYNEAIK

-2261 LQSEIFK
+2261 LQSEVFK
-2268 LNKQKSDLKKEDA
+2268 LNKQKNALEKEDA

-2296 SYQQSIDSIKSYR
+2296 SYQQSIDSIKAYR
-2309 EQLKELYGDKWNED
+2309 EQLKALYGDKWGEG
-2323 AGDGKPT
+2323 AEDGKQT
-2330 KFEDIKTREKLTEL
+2330 KLKDIETREKLTGL
-2344 LGARDKKRLADAETN
+2344 LGARDEKRLADAETN
-2359 SATKEYV
+2359 SATKEYI

-2389 RGRQKELDLIAAE
+2389 RGRQKELDLLAAE
-2402 KYNEQLEETN
+2402 AYNEQLKETN

-2431 EHELKRNSALASLY
+2431 ENELKRNSAFASLY

-2456 IKADIGRATQRIVD
+2456 IKSDISRATQRIVD
-2470 FGLAARVLNTARKE
+2470 FGLAAKVLNTARKE
-2484 IQQVY
+2484 IQRVY
-2489 QNILKLNEAM
+2489 QNILKLDEAM

-2508 NTEQAKSMMNT
+2508 NTEQAKSMMNA

-2562 RLGFMDMG
+2562 RLGFMDMN

-2583 RIEATNSMDIV
+2583 RIEATDSMDIV

-2620 VAREAGLNL
+2620 VAREAGLDL
-2629 DQAAA
+2629 DQTAA

-2673 GDSED
+2673 GDS
-2678 IDDANGSIND
+2678 DDVDDTNKSIND

-2721 VTLTD
+2721 ATLTD

-2752 DTYKQAISEAEKA
+2752 NTYKQAISEAEKA
-2765 EGTAARKMQAYN
+2765 QGTAARKMQAYN

-2793 FAQKLEASGAVK
+2793 FTQKLEASPAVK
-2805 LFFQLLTVSVENFG
+2805 GVYWILTQGIKNLDHILQLLIPIIATFNADKIVRLVRFLSPLATAIPKTVGSGFKDRHSNGFYENMTQKMTAENTNAIEDLTNATKDNTAALRGGKSKSGAGGVGKVEAEKQGNVSAVEKLKKIKSEELRKIEG
-2819 RILSQVASTIVSLRS
+2819 SKPEIISAYRKDTRDATELAKKQINEIDKRTQDSKANALMRKEIAENAHKNGQVQSKLKEKDRRAEASQIHAAEMEASGEQQKEQILKERNDRLKEIKKRTKKDLREEN
-2834 FKLTTDLKRLADFFG
+2834 KRLKQQEKEYNRANSTG
-2849 FGASDGKGRLKT
+2849 RARTRTNIKELTPEERANLEAQKKLERPARLKT
-2861 KWDKTKAWFSPNR
+2861 GVVSGIGAGAVRFANKGSSFLDEAMGVSGV
-2874 MAQQAAQEKE
+2874 EV
-2884 KYEQQRTDTSEKRSR
+2884 DTGE
-2899 NEIVNSNNKVVDAL
+2899 AL
-2913 NRNADALDRNSNAQ
+2913 AMG
-2927 NAKQVAQSA
+2927 VAQGA
-2936 ASMPTP
+2936 LTG
-2942 NTPPVKSW
+2942 V
-2950 ATEYGTL
+2950 ATAFMGPAGAVL
-2957 NGKYVFKTVDGKWK
+2957 
-2971 YGNRHNIDDASI
+2971 ASI
-2983 ANIKSIASP
+2983 FGDILSSLWKKIAH
-2992 AGMPNVSTT
+2992 
-3001 GPANEQEPKDPA
+3001 
-3013 RFWLAGLSG
+3013 
-3022 STIVSGGGPFGIRAS
+3022 
-3037 AAKKALFIDKQIKD
+3037 
-3051 LQNGPA
+3051 
-3057 AYGNEDLTRDRIAQL
+3057 
-3072 KKQRNN
+3072 
-3078 IYKKYRFSENED
+3078 
-3090 LNQIIQDRNLR
+3090 
-3101 VKELKANW
+3101 
-3109 KQGAI
+3109 
-3114 RGIGTGLTAGVIS
+3114 
-3127 GMSSEGD
+3127 
-3134 VQDKIVAG
+3134 
-3142 ASTAIMTG
+3142 
-3150 LISAIPGVGTILG
+3150 
-3163 PILGPVLGG
+3163 
-3172 FFGKEINKLL
+3172 
-3182 KADEVARKERV
+3182 ADEIDRKQRV

-3202 IKEIGD
+3202 IKGIES
-3208 SVTGLIDL
+3208 SVAGLIDL
-3216 NKKDQSL
+3216 NKKNQAL
-3223 WDSDD
+3223 WDSDE

-3245 SELGDKIIDLGNKT
+3245 SELGDKIINLGNST
-3259 QTLSQYFADAV
+3259 QTLSEYFEEAAK
-3270 STGNRDMLARVEAE
+3270 TGNENMLARVEAE

-3291 KTYAAGEQDRYILQK
+3291 QTYAAGEQDRYILQK
-3306 EINENQKKLAKL
+3306 EISENQKKLTKL
-3318 DDDEISKQRELNAA
+3318 DDDEASKKKELNAA
-3332 IKAARAGIESYSE
+3332 IKSAKAEIDDYSE
-3345 ALKKGYMQASFYSS
+3345 ALKRGYMQASFYSS
-3359 GVGTMEAYDIG
+3359 GVGTMDSYDVG

-3378 MQIAREWAKDSPDI
+3378 MQIAREWEKDSPDI

-3406 ISYLREQPGYA
+3406 ISYLREQSGYS

-3432 ARDAVGKLR
+3432 ARDAVDDLR
-3441 EEIGMSQKQLKEFA
+3441 KSLNMSQKQLKEFA
-3455 NSKDLLEIRKRF
+3455 NSKDLL
-3467 KKIGDDI
+3467 KIGKSFGLIKDDI
-3474 EDINQL
+3474 IDINQL

-3514 QEFERANADGAFN
+3514 EEFERANADGAFN
-3527 WLTTDVAI
+3527 WLTADVAI

-3629 NFMTLGKGSEIAK
+3629 NFMTLGKGSEIAN
-3642 SNLSEDIKERV
+3642 SNLSEEIKERI

-3665 FSRPEMADYND
+3665 FAMDEMKEYND

-3701 YGKHTLETEIS
+3701 YGKYTLETEIS

-3749 RVYRAGVGFVYTTDQ
+3749 RIYRAGVGFVYTTDQ

-3774 DELGRQ
+3774 DELERQ

-3811 LIDTAEKIL
+3811 LVDTAERIL
-3820 DGDGSSGGIAG
+3820 GSDGSNNGIAG

-3838 ITSDEFINKIKEQV
+3838 ITSDEFMNKIKEQV
-3852 KTAITESTQKTND
+3852 KTGITESTQKTND
-3865 ESKESAHKSYK
+3865 ESKESAYKSYK

-3883 DFRKEEYVTPGG
+3883 DFRKEEYVTPEG
-3895 EKTGYAKGDILD
+3895 EKTGYAKGDILN
-3907 NPRSPYYSSVYGEYK
+3907 NPRSPYYSSVYDEYK
-3922 SKIDSVNEYAE
+3922 SKIDSVNKYAE

-3948 EKVDESKQKF
+3948 EKADESKQKF

-3965 GLKGV
+3965 GLKRV

-3984 PSSNPNWASNDQYT
+3984 PSVNPNWASNDQYT

-4006 ISKQTDN
+4006 ISKQTDD

-4140 PAKSGIIPADLT
+4140 PAKSGIVPADLT

-4202 DGHRF
+4202 DGRRF
-4207 LTDLRNQVILTA
+4207 LIDLRNQVILTA

>member
-26 KEVESYIQNIYQ
+26 KDVESYIQNIYQ
-38 DAADDISERKK
+38 DAADNISERKK

-58 GIAEDKGIKSIL
+58 GIAEDEGIKSIL

-108 VQKALNKAFKDA
+108 VQKALNQAFKSA

-147 TFGISDANLKKIEE
+147 TFGVSDANFKKIEE
-161 TAKKEIEKNQQ
+161 TAKRKIEKNQQ

-177 TAKVFRKITGQQF
+177 TAKAFRKITGQQF
-190 EAILKTGA
+190 ETILKTGA

-206 DVISVKYGFSEGDL
+206 DTISAKYGFSESDL

-233 IAGSGKLKAI
+233 MAGSGQLKAI
-243 DPSGITGSFGKLAS
+243 DPSRITGSFGKLAS

-268 KDSAKALQELVGAQ
+268 KDSAKALQELIGAQ

-311 EATKELQIGFYDAKN
+311 EATKELQIGFYDVKN

-347 AQRLKEGLLSR
+347 AQRLKEGMLSR
-358 SGMTTPNDLV
+358 NGMTTPNDLV

-490 IDAWRVAGRSIEKLK
+490 IDAWRVTGRSIEKLK

-578 IPRGGT
+578 IPRGGM
-584 RSSLPST
+584 RNSLPST

-1023 FGQEW
+1023 FGKEW

-1033 VVPAK
+1033 VVPAR

-1147 SSNQD
+1147 SSNPDEKKRQD

-1178 IKDIKAQY
+1178 IKDIKTQY
-1186 EYIFGEKASKKMS
+1186 EYVFGEKASKKMS

-1321 KGKISDEVELFKDVN
+1321 RGKISDEVELFKDVN

-1523 ERDGAGYK
+1523 ERDGTGYK

-1572 RIRNIVNTKKY
+1572 RIRNIVNAKKY
-1583 NVDVDALLMKRDASG
+1583 NVDVDALLMKRDTSG

-1603 NGLAQMPF
+1603 SGLAQMPF

-1721 RTAEQAKSLMPQ
+1721 QTAEQARSLMPQ

-1781 VLADGKEDALGRIK
+1781 VLAGGKEQVLGRIK

-1820 ERALEGY
+1820 EKALEGY
-1827 GKSNFSI
+1827 GESNFSI
-1834 GDFIGEN
+1834 KDFIGEN

-1874 KLLANPPKGLDVD
+1874 KLLANPPKGLDID

-1923 EEERSRVEKN
+1923 EEERSKAEKN

-1958 TQLTRK
+1958 TKLTRQ

-1985 GKDYTAG
+1985 GQDYTAG

-2028 MALKKLIQEYGNAK
+2028 MALKKLIQEYGKAK
-2042 DVGDDELDKFKK
+2042 DIGDDELDKFKK

-2067 IEEVLQKGDLDN
+2067 IEEVLQKGDLEN
-2079 AISGI
+2079 AFSGI

-2167 FANAIQ
+2167 FSNAIQ

-2191 GSLEYESAQKEIDK
+2191 GSLEYESAQKEIDE
-2205 LNAGIL
+2205 LNSGIL

-2216 RFVGIG
+2216 RFIGIS
-2222 GSYQKEAA
+2222 GSYQKEAS
-2230 DLADTYKESVEAYEA
+2230 DLADAYKKSVETYEA
-2245 DYAYNEVVK
+2245 DSAYNEVVK

-2268 LNKQKSDLKKEDA
+2268 LKKQKSTLEKEDA
-2281 KANEATIKEIEEVLK
+2281 KESEATIKEIEEVIK
-2296 SYQQSIDSIKSYR
+2296 SYQQSIDAIKAYR
-2309 EQLKELYGDKWNED
+2309 EKLKRDYGDKWNED
-2323 AGDGKPT
+2323 AGDGNPT
-2330 KFEDIKTREKLTEL
+2330 KFEDVKTREKLTEL

-2389 RGRQKELDLIAAE
+2389 RGRQKELDLLAAE
-2402 KYNEQLEETN
+2402 AYNEPLEETN
-2412 KNLEKI
+2412 KNLKKI
-2418 DKSKVKNIDSINA
+2418 DQSKVKNIDSINA

-2456 IKADIGRATQRIVD
+2456 IKADISRATQRIVD

-2489 QNILKLNEAM
+2489 QNILKLDEAM

-2508 NTEQAKSMMNT
+2508 NIEQAKSMMNT

-2583 RIEATNSMDIV
+2583 RIEATDSMDIV

-2629 DQAAA
+2629 DQTAA

-2678 IDDANGSIND
+2678 VDDTNKSIND

-2694 AIGIKIRSSSSDMR
+2694 AIGIKIRSSAGDMR
-2708 DFDDVMDELADKW
+2708 DFYDVMDELAEIYPTFDE
-2721 VTLTD
+2721 VTR
-2726 VEKNAVSTALAGVRQ
+2726 NAISTALGGTRQ
-2741 RNIFGIYMENY
+2741 RNLLSIMIQNWSQVKES
-2752 DTYKQAISEAEKA
+2752 QEEAEKA
-2765 EGTAARKMQAYN
+2765 QGTAARKMQAYN

-2793 FAQKLEASGAVK
+2793 FTQKLEASGAVK
-2805 LFFQLLTVSVENFG
+2805 FFFNSLTAIIENLDH
-2819 RILSQVASTIVSLRS
+2819 ILQHLIPVIATFNADKIVSLAKFLS
-2834 FKLTTDLKRLADFFG
+2834 PLAT
-2849 FGASDGKGRLKT
+2849 AIPKAVGKGFKDRKSNGFYENMTQKMTAENTSAIEELTNATKDNTAALRGEKSKGNNGGTNNEDTNNKISKQQMRSARLKT
-2861 KWDKTKAWFSPNR
+2861 G
-2874 MAQQAAQEKE
+2874 
-2884 KYEQQRTDTSEKRSR
+2884 
-2899 NEIVNSNNKVVDAL
+2899 
-2913 NRNADALDRNSNAQ
+2913 
-2927 NAKQVAQSA
+2927 VA
-2936 ASMPTP
+2936 
-2942 NTPPVKSW
+2942 
-2950 ATEYGTL
+2950 
-2957 NGKYVFKTVDGKWK
+2957 
-2971 YGNRHNIDDASI
+2971 
-2983 ANIKSIASP
+2983 
-2992 AGMPNVSTT
+2992 
-3001 GPANEQEPKDPA
+3001 
-3013 RFWLAGLSG
+3013 AGLAAG
-3022 STIVSGGGPFGIRAS
+3022 AVRLANKGAS
-3037 AAKKALFIDKQIKD
+3037 AFDNLDIMGWAPFKGAGDVEVSD
-3051 LQNGPA
+3051 GEA
-3057 AYGNEDLTRDRIAQL
+3057 AAMGGVQAILTA
-3072 KKQRNN
+3072 
-3078 IYKKYRFSENED
+3078 
-3090 LNQIIQDRNLR
+3090 
-3101 VKELKANW
+3101 
-3109 KQGAI
+3109 
-3114 RGIGTGLTAGVIS
+3114 GLTAW
-3127 GMSSEGD
+3127 
-3134 VQDKIVAG
+3134 
-3142 ASTAIMTG
+3142 
-3150 LISAIPGVGTILG
+3150 LG
-3163 PILGPVLGG
+3163 PLGTVIASIGG
-3172 FFGKEINKLL
+3172 DLLSSLWKKLAH
-3182 KADEVARKERV
+3182 ADEIDRKQRV

-3202 IKEIGD
+3202 IKGIES

-3233 EQVETINEALEK
+3233 EQIETINESLEK
-3245 SELGDKIIDLGNKT
+3245 SELGDKIINLGNST
-3259 QTLSQYFADAV
+3259 QTLSEYFEEAAR
-3270 STGNRDMLARVEAE
+3270 TRNRDMLARVEAE
-3284 RIRFEAE
+3284 RIRFESE
-3291 KTYAAGEQDRYILQK
+3291 KTYAAGEQDRYTLQK
-3306 EINENQKKLAKL
+3306 EISENQKKLANL
-3318 DDDEISKQRELNAA
+3318 DDDEISKKKELTAA
-3332 IKAARAGIESYSE
+3332 IKAAKAEIEDYSE

-3359 GVGTMEAYDIG
+3359 GVGTMESYDIG

-3378 MQIAREWAKDSPDI
+3378 MQIAREWEKDSPDI
-3392 FAGNQLT
+3392 FAGNHLT
-3399 SDARSDI
+3399 SDARFNI
-3406 ISYLREQPGYA
+3406 ISYLRAQPGYS

-3432 ARDAVGKLR
+3432 ARDAVDDLR
-3441 EEIGMSQKQLKEFA
+3441 KSLNMSQKQLKEFA
-3455 NSKDLLEIRKRF
+3455 NSKDLL
-3467 KKIGDDI
+3467 KIGKSFGLIKDDI
-3474 EDINQL
+3474 IDINQL

-3514 QEFERANADGAFN
+3514 EEFERANADGAFN
-3527 WLTTDVAI
+3527 WLTADVAI

-3629 NFMTLGKGSEIAK
+3629 NFMTLGKGSEIAN
-3642 SNLSEDIKERV
+3642 SNLSEEIKERI

-3665 FSRPEMADYND
+3665 FAMDEMKEYND

-3701 YGKHTLETEIS
+3701 YGKYTLETEIS

-3749 RVYRAGVGFVYTTDQ
+3749 RIYRAGVGFVYTTDQ

-3774 DELGRQ
+3774 DELEIQ

-3811 LIDTAEKIL
+3811 LVDTAERIL
-3820 DGDGSSGGIAG
+3820 GSDGSNNGIAG

-3852 KTAITESTQKTND
+3852 KTGITESTQKTND
-3865 ESKESAHKSYK
+3865 ESKESAYKSYK

-3883 DFRKEEYVTPGG
+3883 DFRKEEYVTPEG
-3895 EKTGYAKGDILD
+3895 EKTGYAKGDILN
-3907 NPRSPYYSSVYGEYK
+3907 NPRSPYYSSVYDEYK
-3922 SKIDSVNEYAE
+3922 SKIDSVNKYAE

-3948 EKVDESKQKF
+3948 EKADESKQKF

-3984 PSSNPNWASNDQYT
+3984 PSVNPNWASNDQYT

-4006 ISKQTDN
+4006 ISKQTDD

-4081 AFFNGKVFS
+4081 AFFDGKVFS

-4140 PAKSGIIPADLT
+4140 PAKSGIVPADLT

-4162 PNLIARLGGNSL
+4162 PNLIARLGGNNL

-4202 DGHRF
+4202 DGRRF